1 MKDTIGYRKK
11 TIYKFL
17 LLLTIASAIGLQG
30 WRTLF
35 NNFAVDEVVVD
46 GFWIG
51 IIQSIRE
58 VPGFLAL
65 LVVFIL
71 LIIKEHR
78 LSSVSV
84 LILGVGIASVG
95 LFPSNLG
102 LIFTT
107 LIMST
112 GFHYFETTNQSLTL
126 QHFDKR
132 TAVTVLGRLKSIGA
146 LANIGIG
153 ISIWVLT
160 SYLSLTILFLLIG
173 ILVIIMSLR
182 SFFIDPSDSTLPRQ
196 NKKMILRKR
205 YFLFYLLNFLSGA
218 RRQIFVVFA
227 VFLLVDKNHF
237 AFSVQL
243 IAILFVVNNIIN
255 YFLTPLIAKGIN
267 KFGERKVLSL
277 EYASLILIFIG
288 YTYVKSPL
296 LVGLLYVLDHI
307 FFNFSMGIKTFF
319 QKTADPK
326 DIAPSMAVSFTIN
339 HLTAVFFPFLGG
351 VLWLIDFKIPFLIGA
366 FLSIISLIAVQF
378 IKIEKN

>member
-35 NNFAVDEVVVD
+35 NNFAVDEVGVD

-51 IIQSIRE
+51 VIQSIRE

-78 LSSVSV
+78 LSSFSV